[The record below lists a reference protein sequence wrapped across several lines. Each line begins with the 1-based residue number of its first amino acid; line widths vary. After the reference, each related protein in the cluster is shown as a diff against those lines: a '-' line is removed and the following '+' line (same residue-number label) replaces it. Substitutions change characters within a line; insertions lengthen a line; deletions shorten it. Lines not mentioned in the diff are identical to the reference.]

1 MYSESNN
8 LSVVNEL
15 LAICDLPLRERDFIE
30 AEKAILGKTATV
42 LYTIIVACCVAI
54 IGAYGMSAQLGLG
67 FLPIKILFVPLLCLP
82 TASVYYFVFPKW
94 LGILRYRQ
102 YETTNNQQRDIAF
115 FKDHFE
121 IRVNDINT
129 GSYLYTFI
137 RRIIISEN
145 LYIIVLPNMVVLPVR
160 HVAIPEEKWD
170 IIQQHINA
178 GMAATK
184 ELPHAKNTGTA
195 DDHNRFARLMCFGLI
210 IMICSLF
217 LIPYEDKEPIEVV
230 VDNDLTESIYKNMV
244 SEQSF
249 DLSLNDWGTVTFVS
263 CMPDPDADADPLTDA
278 SFYLIKD
285 GDLLYRFPYVAE
297 NNVREAG
304 LCENISFVFFA
315 DSNEDLMDDVIIGV
329 QYVSG
334 AGPQGM
340 IPYTEVRIYE
350 DSNNSSFVYNG
361 TLSHEIN
368 TNLPAEATAEYVK
381 SFLANYLSERS

>member
-54 IGAYGMSAQLGLG
+54 IGAYGMSAQLELG

-145 LYIIVLPNMVVLPVR
+145 LYIIMLSNMVVLPVR
-160 HVAIPEEKWD
+160 HVAIPEEKWN
-170 IIQQHINA
+170 IIQRCISTA
-178 GMAATK
+178 MVRTIVEIVAPA
-184 ELPHAKNTGTA
+184 LPHT
-195 DDHNRFARLMCFGLI
+195 M
-210 IMICSLF
+210 
-217 LIPYEDKEPIEVV
+217 
-230 VDNDLTESIYKNMV
+230 
-244 SEQSF
+244 
-249 DLSLNDWGTVTFVS
+249 
-263 CMPDPDADADPLTDA
+263 
-278 SFYLIKD
+278 
-285 GDLLYRFPYVAE
+285 
-297 NNVREAG
+297 
-304 LCENISFVFFA
+304 
-315 DSNEDLMDDVIIGV
+315 
-329 QYVSG
+329 SG
-334 AGPQGM
+334 
-340 IPYTEVRIYE
+340 
-350 DSNNSSFVYNG
+350 
-361 TLSHEIN
+361 
-368 TNLPAEATAEYVK
+368 
-381 SFLANYLSERS
+381 

>member
-30 AEKAILGKTATV
+30 AEKAMLGKTATV

-160 HVAIPEEKWD
+160 HVAIPEEKWN
-170 IIQQHINA
+170 IIQRCINTA
-178 GMAATK
+178 MAALKNRPST
-184 ELPHAKNTGTA
+184 KNTDMA
-195 DDHNRFARLMCFGLI
+195 NDHNRFTRLMCFGLV
-210 IMICSLF
+210 IMLCSLF
-217 LIPYEDKEPIEVV
+217 LIPYEDKETIEVV
-230 VDNDLTESIYKNMV
+230 ADNELTESIYRNMV

-249 DLSLNDWGTVTFVS
+249 DLSLNDWGSVTFVS

-278 SFYLIKD
+278 SFYLIRD
-285 GDLLYRFPYVAE
+285 GELLYRFPYVAE

-315 DSNEDLMDDVIIGV
+315 DSNEDLRDDVIIGV

-350 DSNNSSFVYNG
+350 DSGNSSFVYNE

-381 SFLANYLSERS
+381 SFLANYLSGRS

>member
-102 YETTNNQQRDIAF
+102 YKTTNNQQRDIAF

-129 GSYLYTFI
+129 GSYLYTFM

-145 LYIIVLPNMVVLPVR
+145 LYIIMLPNMVVLPVR
-160 HVAIPEEKWD
+160 LVAIPEEKWN
-170 IIQQHINA
+170 IIQRCINTA
-178 GMAATK
+178 MAALKNRPST
-184 ELPHAKNTGTA
+184 KNTDMA
-195 DDHNRFARLMCFGLI
+195 NDHNRFTRLMCFGLV
-210 IMICSLF
+210 IMLCSLF
-217 LIPYEDKEPIEVV
+217 LIPYEDKETIEVV
-230 VDNDLTESIYKNMV
+230 ADNELTESIYRNMV
-244 SEQSF
+244 SDQSF
-249 DLSLNDWGTVTFVS
+249 DLSLNDWGSVTFVS

-278 SFYLIKD
+278 SFYLKRD
-285 GDLLYRFPYVAE
+285 GELLYRFPYVAE

-315 DSNEDLMDDVIIGV
+315 DSNEDLRDDAIIGV
-329 QYVSG
+329 QYISG
-334 AGPQGM
+334 ADLQGM

-350 DSNNSSFVYNG
+350 DSGNSSFAYNG

-381 SFLANYLSERS
+381 SFLANYLSGRS